1 MIGAAFRVMALTLLR
16 DRAALVMA
24 FVLPTVIFAI
34 FAAIFSGAVRRP
46 HPHPSGTGGSG
57 GDARHRAPRLGA
69 RGRHELAR
77 HAAARRP
84 RRRNGGGARGR
95 GRRGA
100 GAARRPRG
108 GTLGRIRAGPP
119 GCAGREPRQ
128 GARHPDRAGPAPA
141 GAQRGPAR
149 RGALPHRRGRGAHRK
164 IGPDERAF
172 LDEAFAEQRAR
183 KEPFSFSA
191 LVERQSTAAAV
202 GNARVS
208 YYAGAIAAV
217 FLLFAA
223 MQGALSLVEERES
236 GLADRLSAGPGGLG
250 VIVVGKFLFLTLQGV
265 VQAGL
270 IFGAAALLHGVTIGP
285 HWPAFLLTCGL
296 VSAMA
301 AGLALAAC
309 AGRGDAPA
317 GASLRHLRRP
327 AALGGRRQHGAPLP
341 DAALA
346 PAGRWFTPNAWAIE
360 AFQGA
365 LGEGSA
371 VRPGACWRRW
381 RSPASARPSPSW
393 PGGPHEPLP
402 PLPHATDRRVDA
414 GLSPRQLEP
423 GGTPPGRSA
432 GA

>member
-1 MIGAAFRVMALTLLR
+1 MTGAAFRVMALTLLR

-34 FAAIFSGAVRRP
+34 FAAIFSGAVGDRIRIHLGLADLAGTP
-46 HPHPSGTGGSG
+46 ATARLVSALAADTSLRVTRLPADLAAATEAVRAGEVDVALVLRGDLAAAPSGAS
-57 GDARHRAPRLGA
+57 APDHPVVLVENPAKALATPIALGQ
-69 RGRHELAR
+69 L
-77 HAAARRP
+77 
-84 RRRNGGGARGR
+84 
-95 GRRGA
+95 
-100 GAARRPRG
+100 
-108 GTLGRIRAGPP
+108 
-119 GCAGREPRQ
+119 
-128 GARHPDRAGPAPA
+128 
-141 GAQRGPAR
+141 QRVLNE
-149 RGALPHRRGRGAHRK
+149 ALPDVVLSRIVADVERTGK

-172 LDEAFAEQRAR
+172 LDEAFAEQRAK

-309 AGRGDAPA
+309 AAAATRQQAHLFATFGVLLLSAVGGSMVPRFLMPPWLQQA
-317 GASLRHLRRP
+317 G
-327 AALGGRRQHGAPLP
+327 
-341 DAALA
+341 
-346 PAGRWFTPNAWAIE
+346 WFTPNAWAIE

-371 VRPGACWRRW
+371 V
-381 RSPASARPSPSW
+381 PAWGVLAA
-393 PGGPHEPLP
+393 LA
-402 PLPHATDRRVDA
+402 LA
-414 GLSPRQLEP
+414 GL
-423 GGTPPGRSA
+423 
-432 GA
+432 GAALALVARRPA